1 MKVSQEAKNVYERTN
16 KIWKDNGFTIR
27 FGEPNEPADFKTAVQ
42 CIKAFWL
49 KEFNQEFPYKIE
61 NATYDYA
68 IGLTRRKR
76 KSSWIVE
83 DLSTHGRRDNKSK
96 VKGYYTYKLAPHTGW
111 ANIIHETGHLAGLKL
126 GHRHNAEHA
135 CIELRFTKFFFSKK
149 YIEKSRK
156 RLEANPP
163 SYTNHVMDCSGQIK
177 KQKKKRISYKQM
189 CITCAKLNDWLYFE
203 MYEVFFNTLMWE
215 FEDKRITKACSKYSN
230 LYDSCSYEDIAAN
243 YWCEYKW
250 KLENLTWK
258 ERWELL
264 SKHKLMTNEDI
275 DDYAKNIMKG
285 V

>member
-1 MKVSQEAKNVYERTN
+1 MKVSQEAKSVYERTN

-49 KEFNQEFPYKIE
+49 KEFNQEFPYNIE
-61 NATYDYA
+61 NA
-68 IGLTRRKR
+68 INRKR
-76 KSSWIVE
+76 KSSWIVR
-83 DLSTHGRRDNKSK
+83 DLSSGGKRDNKSMLTSF
-96 VKGYYTYKLAPHTGW
+96 YTYKLAPHTGW
-111 ANIIHETGHLAGLKL
+111 ANIIHDTGHLAGLKL

-135 CIELRFTKFFFSKK
+135 CIELRFTKFFFSKN

-163 SYTNHVMDCSGQIK
+163 TYNEHVIDCSE
-177 KQKKKRISYKQM
+177 KQKKRKRISYKQM
-189 CITCAKLNDWLYFE
+189 CINCAKLNDWLYFE
-203 MYEVFFNTLMWE
+203 VDEVFFNTLMWE

-264 SKHKLMTNEDI
+264 SKHKLMTNKDI

-285 V
+285 I

>member
-16 KIWKDNGFTIR
+16 KIWEDNGFTIR

-68 IGLTRRKR
+68 IGLTKRKR
-76 KSSWIVE
+76 KSSWIVSE
-83 DLSTHGRRDNKSK
+83 LAALGGKRDNKSK
-96 VKGYYTYKLAPHTGW
+96 IKGYYKFKLATDTGW

-135 CIELRFTKFFFSKK
+135 CIELRFTKFFFSKN

-163 SYTNHVMDCSGQIK
+163 LYNEHVIDCSE
-177 KQKKKRISYKQM
+177 KQKKRKRISYKQM
-189 CITCAKLNDWLYFE
+189 CITRAKLSDWLYFE
-203 MYEVFFNTLMWE
+203 VDEVFYNTLMWE
-215 FEDKRITKACSKYSN
+215 FEDKRITKACSKYSKH
-230 LYDSCSYEDIAAN
+230 YENIAAD

-250 KLENLTWK
+250 ELENLTWK

-264 SKHKLMTNEDI
+264 SKHRYMTNKDI

-285 V
+285 I